1 MANLNSSIYRL
12 LGGSASGAFDASSMY
27 FAEALSDSK
36 DGYVTIQIDDET
48 YMDIFLEE
56 DEVEVSPIEGEEDSY
71 DAYLEDIENSE
82 DVDDEDSESD
92 VEDRY
97 SDDVDDEEG

>member
-27 FAEALSDSK
+27 FAVALSDSK

-56 DEVEVSPIEGEEDSY
+56 DEVEVSPIEGEEDNY
-71 DAYLEDIENSE
+71 DTYLEETE
-82 DVDDEDSESD
+82 DTEEVDDEDND
-92 VEDRY
+92 T
-97 SDDVDDEEG
+97 DVDNDHSSDEIDEEG

>member
-56 DEVEVSPIEGEEDSY
+56 DEVEVSPIEGEEDNY
-71 DAYLEDIENSE
+71 DTYLEETE
-82 DVDDEDSESD
+82 DTEEVDDEDND
-92 VEDRY
+92 T
-97 SDDVDDEEG
+97 DVDNDHSSDEIDEEG